1 MSKYTQVNNEAW
13 DAWAA
18 LHVDSDYYDV
28 EGFKKGSSTLNRIEL
43 EELGDVVGRA
53 LLHLQCHFGL
63 DSLSLAR
70 MGAEVTGVDFSSEAI
85 ANAQRLNDE
94 VGLKARFI
102 RSDIYELPDS
112 LDGQFDIVFTSYGV
126 LRWLPDVE
134 RWGKAIAR
142 CLKPGGV
149 FHIVEY
155 HPFAS
160 VFEADGP
167 ITDFKVASSYF
178 HRPEPFEYQGQAT
191 YASDGDGTTH
201 TSYEWAHGVGD
212 IVNALTA
219 ANLHINFIHEFPF
232 MDWKGFPFLEQDA
245 DGLWKRPD
253 SKPQM
258 PLMFSLKAHKTA
270 AMHDRNTR
278 HQWTRNRIR

>member
-18 LHVDSDYYDV
+18 LHVESDYYDV

-43 EELGDVVGRA
+43 EELGDVAGKT

-167 ITDFKVASSYF
+167 ISDFRVARSYF
-178 HRPEPFEYQGQAT
+178 HRPEPFEYQGEATVRSTQAT
-191 YASDGDGTTH
+191 SGR
-201 TSYEWAHGVGD
+201 
-212 IVNALTA
+212 TA
-219 ANLHINFIHEFPF
+219 
-232 MDWKGFPFLEQDA
+232 
-245 DGLWKRPD
+245 
-253 SKPQM
+253 
-258 PLMFSLKAHKTA
+258 
-270 AMHDRNTR
+270 
-278 HQWTRNRIR
+278 